1 VTYVAG
7 NLASIHY
14 EQGQL
19 DMAILHYKQAIACD
33 PRFLEAYNNLVGLF
47 SYRHNSLK
55 NPRVLVLENF
65 LFSVLITKLPLC
77 FFFLSLLSFVTDNFF
92 YFFYTLKYYYF
103 FIVFHTK
110 L

>member
-1 VTYVAG
+1 MNYVAG

-47 SYRHNSLK
+47 SYRCNSLK

-65 LFSVLITKLPLC
+65 LFSVLLQNCHC
-77 FFFLSLLSFVTDNFF
+77 FFFHF
-92 YFFYTLKYYYF
+92 
-103 FIVFHTK
+103 
-110 L
+110 